1 MPSKEDIVE
10 LKAMVALAKKGPIN
24 IGFCLGKK
32 PATAVVVMDRKRAPE
47 ILAREAKA
55 AGETAKTV
63 GGIIQIDGTD
73 ATIRCEIK
81 PPGDLAKQV
90 KGFFAAIGVKLT
102 VAVVMP
108 DGKPAPQDA
117 DDPPEAGAGPE
128 ARAKSEPEPEAE
140 SEVEPEVAPE
150 ESARP
155 DAKTVALRL
164 KALQPRVA
172 EAQGG
177 PAATLRALL
186 GKAVELLQGGA
197 VDKANMAAAKL
208 EEALD
213 KGAGAAPAS
222 APAPAPAAPHPVI
235 EKLTGMVSALPQGTT
250 RAAMTALLETES
262 ANLAKGKTDTLKATA
277 QKLQEGLALQAAIDK
292 LAPQVA
298 EAASKGLVAD
308 VRAMTLL
315 FNHVVENV
323 PAPDQAKALAVLDR
337 IRQMLAA
344 GGQDADRQ
352 VAPDV
357 KPFAV
362 SRIDWGK
369 SRSRMMEELGKLQAA
384 IEAQCRAVGG
394 LEEVIA
400 SLPDLLEPLASID
413 QRLED
418 KLDAI
423 VGSAPGAARDK
434 LKSEARG
441 LIKTYQDELT
451 KPFFQEVDAANG
463 FANVAVTATARAALS
478 RVESVL
484 AA

>member
-1 MPSKEDIVE
+1 
-10 LKAMVALAKKGPIN
+10 
-24 IGFCLGKK
+24 
-32 PATAVVVMDRKRAPE
+32 
-47 ILAREAKA
+47 
-55 AGETAKTV
+55 
-63 GGIIQIDGTD
+63 
-73 ATIRCEIK
+73 
-81 PPGDLAKQV
+81 
-90 KGFFAAIGVKLT
+90 
-102 VAVVMP
+102 VMP

-128 ARAKSEPEPEAE
+128 AKAKSEPEPEPE
-140 SEVEPEVAPE
+140 PEVEPEVAQPVAPE

-213 KGAGAAPAS
+213 KGAGAAPA
-222 APAPAPAAPHPVI
+222 PAPTAPHPVI